1 MLILLYVESYC
12 CVKIDRE
19 LRDIIDLLNPTN
31 CNDISLAYMDGRRCK
46 CSIFYS
52 TVSTNMGQIACIQ
65 NKNIDASK
73 YT

>member
-19 LRDIIDLLNPTN
+19 LRDIIDLLNPIN
-31 CNDISLAYMDGRRCK
+31 CDGIRLAYLNGRRCK
-46 CSIFYS
+46 CFTFSSI
-52 TVSTNMGQIACIQ
+52 VSTNMGQIACIK
-65 NKNIDASK
+65 NKNIDTSK